1 MVGLGVNVSQDEVM
15 FLMEAGFIYRDAG
28 KYQEA
33 REIFRGVQSLRPD
46 SEIPQVAIGTTLFVE
61 GKIDEAIASY
71 HAALERYPESA
82 YAYAHLGEALFM
94 KKEFKSARESISR
107 AIELD
112 SDGDF
117 GRMARSILEVIDTV
131 S

>member
-1 MVGLGVNVSQDEVM
+1 MFQKRELGLSVSQDEID

-33 REIFRGVQSLRPD
+33 RDIFRGVMALRPD

-61 GKIDEAIASY
+61 GKLDDAVEAY
-71 HAALERYPESA
+71 RAALLKQPDSA

-94 KKEFKSARESISR
+94 RKDFDTARENLNR

-112 SDGDF
+112 PEGAF
-117 GRMARSILEVIDTV
+117 GKMAKAILEVFA
-131 S
+131 

>member
-1 MVGLGVNVSQDEVM
+1 MATKLRVDVSQEEVI

-33 REIFRGVQSLRPD
+33 RDVFRGVLALKPD

-61 GKIDEAIASY
+61 GKLDEAIATY
-71 HAALERYPESA
+71 RAALERQPESA

-94 KKEFKSARESISR
+94 KKEFEPARESLSR
-107 AIELD
+107 AVELD
-112 SDGDF
+112 PDGAY
-117 GRMARSILEVIDTV
+117 GQMARSILEVL

>member
-1 MVGLGVNVSQDEVM
+1 MSTRLGVDVSQEEII

-33 REIFRGVQSLRPD
+33 RDVFRGVMALRPD

-61 GKIDEAIASY
+61 GKIDEAITTY
-71 HAALERYPESA
+71 QAALDRHPESA
-82 YAYAHLGEALFM
+82 YAHAHLGEALFM
-94 KKEFKSARESISR
+94 KKEFDQARESLTR

-112 SDGDF
+112 DDGAY
-117 GRMARSILEVIDTV
+117 GQMARSILEVIA
-131 S
+131 

>member
-1 MVGLGVNVSQDEVM
+1 MAQSATGVDVSQDEII

-33 REIFRGVQSLRPD
+33 RDVFRGVMALRPD

-61 GKIDEAIASY
+61 GKLDDAIETY
-71 HAALERYPESA
+71 RAALEKQPESA

-94 KKEFKSARESISR
+94 KKEFDTARENLNR

-112 SDGDF
+112 PDGAY
-117 GRMARSILEVIDTV
+117 GQMAHSILEVI

>member
-1 MVGLGVNVSQDEVM
+1 MTTRLGVDVSQDEII

-33 REIFRGVQSLRPD
+33 RDVFRGVMALKPD

-61 GKIDEAIASY
+61 GKLDEAIVEY
-71 HAALERYPESA
+71 QAALTKQPDSA

-94 KKEFKSARESISR
+94 KKEFDAARENLSR
-107 AIELD
+107 AVELD
-112 SDGDF
+112 EDGDY
-117 GRMARSILEVIDTV
+117 GRMARSILEVLA
-131 S
+131 

>member
-1 MVGLGVNVSQDEVM
+1 MVQERGLGVSASQDEID

-33 REIFRGVQSLRPD
+33 RDIFRGVMALRPN
-46 SEIPQVAIGTTLFVE
+46 SEIPQIAIGTTLFVE
-61 GKIDEAIASY
+61 GKLDEAIEAY
-71 HAALERYPESA
+71 RAALEKHPESA

-94 KKEFKSARESISR
+94 KKEFDSARENLTR

-112 SDGDF
+112 PDGPF
-117 GRMARSILEVIDTV
+117 GQMARSILEVIA
-131 S
+131 

>member
-1 MVGLGVNVSQDEVM
+1 MVQGRELGSSVSQDEID

-33 REIFRGVQSLRPD
+33 RDVFRGVMALRPN

-61 GKIDEAIASY
+61 GKLDEAIDAY
-71 HAALERYPESA
+71 RGALERQPESA
-82 YAYAHLGEALFM
+82 YAYVHLGEALFM
-94 KKEFKSARESISR
+94 KKEFDEARKKLQR

-112 SDGDF
+112 PEGAF
-117 GRMARSILEVIDTV
+117 GEMARSILEVIA
-131 S
+131 